1 MNEIKT
7 VLIQRYVSKNS
18 LIPIS
23 LTVLVVVLLSNSEL
37 GQDDLRVLLAFMT
50 LIPVYVVYRTYN
62 GPCEIALILLSLSAV
77 QLSIQDVSLARTLAI
92 YSFWLL
98 VVAIALIAIDRLI
111 SPKKDQ

>member
-23 LTVLVVVLLSNSEL
+23 LTVLVVVLLSNSAL
-37 GQDDLRVLLAFMT
+37 GQDDLRVLLTFMT
-50 LIPVYVVYRTYN
+50 LIPVYMVYRTYN

-77 QLSIQDVSLARTLAI
+77 LLLIEDISLARTMAI

-98 VVAIALIAIDRLI
+98 VVAVAIIVIDRLRW
-111 SPKKDQ
+111 SRKDL